1 MKVIEKEIVNQVWD
15 EIFLMSDRDIL
26 LKKFEFREAQ
36 NDLSV
41 FIYSTILDKQ
51 NAHQEVFSWRI
62 ILLMDQCF
70 TTVNGEMAKISS
82 GVIEKVLKSK
92 EARTNAD
99 SDLDIEIEFV
109 PWMNKIGQKELMNR
123 IMIQH
128 NRHCKSFSVS
138 NKEQTNFLMTIVEI
152 GLMYRNEVNRMDR
165 ILN

>member
-70 TTVNGEMAKISS
+70 TTVDVEIAKISS

-99 SDLDIEIEFV
+99 SDLDIEIERSEEERRV
-109 PWMNKIGQKELMNR
+109 GK
-123 IMIQH
+123 
-128 NRHCKSFSVS
+128 
-138 NKEQTNFLMTIVEI
+138 
-152 GLMYRNEVNRMDR
+152 
-165 ILN
+165 